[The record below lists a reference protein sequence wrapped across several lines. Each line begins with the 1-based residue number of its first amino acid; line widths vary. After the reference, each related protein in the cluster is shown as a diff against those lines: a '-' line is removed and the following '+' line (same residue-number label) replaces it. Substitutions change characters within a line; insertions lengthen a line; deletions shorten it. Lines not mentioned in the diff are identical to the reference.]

1 MVDIVET
8 VTTTTKTI
16 NMETTTKEWEV
27 AMELLRRIIW
37 VMATEAVINL
47 VDLLA
52 WTIMACNNREVL
64 TTKTTITTRGNH
76 HNQMATSSSSNK
88 VNFSNNLL
96 DFKAPQMT
104 RTREVLGGHL
114 EEEEEH
120 KTGEVTGSET
130 IRSERCWY
138 ANSPKNNKTMYN

>member
-27 AMELLRRIIW
+27 VMELLRRIIW
-37 VMATEAVINL
+37 VMAMEAVINL

-52 WTIMACNNREVL
+52 WTIMACNREVS
-64 TTKTTITTRGNH
+64 TTKTTITTKGNH
-76 HNQMATSSSSNK
+76 NRMATSSSSNK
-88 VNFSNNLL
+88 VNFSSNLL

-114 EEEEEH
+114 EEEEH

-138 ANSPKNNKTMYN
+138 ANYPKNNKSMYN